1 MKAIV
6 IAVCLSC
13 MSLIF
18 GGCSTVQS
26 PPQIVKVKQKS
37 EIPTTLFPEVLNANE
52 WCKRTETECILGI
65 VTYNH
70 VVISEAFAV
79 QNVSVRAYK

>member
-6 IAVCLSC
+6 TVALASY

-18 GGCSTVQS
+18 AGCSTQPS

-37 EIPTTLFPEVLNANE
+37 EIQTALYPNVLNAKD
-52 WCKRTETECILGI
+52 WCKPHESECIIGI
-65 VTYNH
+65 VTYNY

-79 QNVSVRAYK
+79 QDVTIKGYK

>member
-6 IAVCLSC
+6 IAVWLSC

-18 GGCSTVQS
+18 AGCSTVQS

-37 EIPTTLFPEVLNANE
+37 EIPTTLLPDVLNAKD
-52 WCKRTETECILGI
+52 WCKSTETECIIGI

-70 VVISEAFAV
+70 LVMSEAFAV
-79 QNVSVRAYK
+79 QDVNVKAYQ